1 MNDIVLNKKESIERC
16 ISQARTY
23 YATPS
28 SLNFEEDYMKQDS
41 IAINLQRACEQCI
54 DLANHTIKARKL
66 GLPKDSKES
75 FRLLAAA
82 RIIPNELAKHL
93 EGMVGFRNILVHEY
107 QRMDIGLMIEVI
119 EKHLDDLVL
128 FSNCIVKAFDI
139 DSPDLKKMP

>member
-16 ISQARTY
+16 IHQIRLY
-23 YATPS
+23 YATES
-28 SLNFEEDYMKQDS
+28 ALDFEEDYMKQDS

-54 DLANHTIKARKL
+54 DLANHTIKACKL

-75 FRLLAAA
+75 FTLLAAA

-107 QRMDIGLMIEVI
+107 QRMDIGLMVEVI
-119 EKHLDDLVL
+119 EKHLDDLVVFTNHIL
-128 FSNCIVKAFDI
+128 KVFAISNAEDI
-139 DSPDLKKMP
+139 AP

>member
-16 ISQARTY
+16 IAQVRKY
-23 YATPS
+23 YATAS
-28 SLNFEEDYMKQDS
+28 NLDFEDDYMKQDS

-54 DLANHTIKARKL
+54 DLANHAIKTRKL

-82 RIIPNELAKHL
+82 RIISSELAKHL

-119 EKHLDDLVL
+119 ENHLDDLVL
-128 FSNCIVKAFDI
+128 FSNHIVAALGIAD
-139 DSPDLKKMP
+139 PE

>member
-1 MNDIVLNKKESIERC
+1 MNDIILNKKESIERC
-16 ISQARTY
+16 ISQIRAY
-23 YATPS
+23 YATPTN
-28 SLNFEEDYMKQDS
+28 LDFEEDYMKQDS

-54 DLANHTIKARKL
+54 DLANHTIKNRKL

-82 RIIPNELAKHL
+82 KIIPAELAKHL
-93 EGMVGFRNILVHEY
+93 EGMVGFRNILIHEY

-128 FSNCIVKAFDI
+128 FTNHIITAFAIGKAE
-139 DSPDLKKMP
+139 